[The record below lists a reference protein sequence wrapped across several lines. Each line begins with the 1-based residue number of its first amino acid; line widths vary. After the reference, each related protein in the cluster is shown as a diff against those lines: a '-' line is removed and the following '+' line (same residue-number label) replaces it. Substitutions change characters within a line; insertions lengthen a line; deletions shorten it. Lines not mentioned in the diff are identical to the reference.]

1 MHLFF
6 YTIFLYL
13 YRTGIGIAAL
23 WKPKAQKWIEGRKDL
38 IAHINNR
45 MSGNNRPV
53 VWMHASS
60 LGEFEQGRPVLESIR
75 EQYPGHCIVLSFFSP
90 SGYDVQK
97 QYEKADHVFYLPLDT
112 RKNAK
117 AFIEAINP
125 SLVLWIKYD
134 YWYHFLTELRN
145 RKIPVLLVSGQFR
158 PQQPFFKWYGRMHR
172 YMLECFHH
180 FFVQSESSVTLLAS
194 IGFKSNV
201 TQAGDTRFDR
211 VIKIQQQFTP
221 IDKVAQFTNG
231 KTCIV
236 AGSTWLEDEEEI
248 CHFANQHPQYRFIVA
263 PHDISEDRL
272 EQAENL
278 FKNCIRYSAY
288 KDDSSANVLLIDNI
302 GMLSRIYGY
311 GTIAYIGGGFGADGV
326 HNVLEA
332 AVYGIPV
339 VFGPEYEKYIEA
351 VELEEQE
358 GAFSIESA
366 VEAEAIFKQ
375 LLEDENLRQLHG
387 KKAGEYV
394 ASKAGATERVLHY
407 IQLNRLLTT

>member
-180 FFVQSESSVTLLAS
+180 LFVQSESSVTLLAS